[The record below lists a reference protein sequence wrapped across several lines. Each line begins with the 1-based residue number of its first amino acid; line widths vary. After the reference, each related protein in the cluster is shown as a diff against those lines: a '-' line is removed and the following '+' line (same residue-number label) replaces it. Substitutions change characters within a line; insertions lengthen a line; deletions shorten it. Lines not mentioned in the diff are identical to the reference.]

1 MGLPERIRTVR
12 TIAIVN
18 QKGGCGKTTTSI
30 NIASVFASRGLRTLL
45 VDMDPQSH
53 CAAGLGVPEEQINMS
68 IGDAL
73 LASHDETLDKD
84 EFLWNITKNLH
95 LAPSTMM
102 LTAIEAAGGGL
113 HSLPDKDRRLESLLE
128 HLNSEFDRCVIDC
141 PPNIG
146 LLTYNA
152 LRAAT
157 EAIVPVETGYFSLR
171 GAKRQR
177 KTIEA
182 LIARIGKPIKS
193 RILPS
198 IHRPSPLAKRV
209 LDKLRES
216 FEGEVAPVVIREH
229 ETLRE
234 AASFGQPVN
243 EFSPGCDAER
253 DFVALVDWLEEIY
266 TPAAPLVEV
275 HPVGNGRAAELARR
289 VSTFETTLQ
298 PPEIAGR
305 ITPDEVRDGRE
316 L

>member
-1 MGLPERIRTVR
+1 MSPRERISTVR

-18 QKGGCGKTTTSI
+18 QKGGCGKTTTAI
-30 NIASVFASRGLRTLL
+30 NVAAVFASRGLRTLL

-53 CAAGLGVPEEQINMS
+53 CAAGLGVPEEQINES

-73 LASHDETLDKD
+73 LARHDESLDS
-84 EFLWNITKNLH
+84 EAFLWEVTRHLH

-102 LTAIEAAGGGL
+102 LSAIEAAGGGL
-113 HSLPDKDRRLESLLE
+113 HTMPDKDRRLESLLH
-128 HLNSEFDRCVIDC
+128 HLNSSFDRCVIDC

-171 GAKRQR
+171 GARRQR

-182 LIARIGKPIKS
+182 LIARIGKPIEC

-198 IHRPSPLAKRV
+198 IHRPSPLARKLLQR
-209 LDKLRES
+209 LRES
-216 FEGEVAPVVIREH
+216 FGEEVAPVVIRDH

-234 AASFGQPVN
+234 AASFGQPVI
-243 EFSPGCDAER
+243 EFSPGCDAEK
-253 DFVALVDWLEEIY
+253 DFVALVDWLEDIY

-289 VSTFETTLQ
+289 VASFKTSPH

-305 ITPDEVRDGRE
+305 ITPTEVTDGSE